1 MPETSRTRA
10 GPEVPLEEKTV
21 YIPYMSDHGV
31 ALTAALH
38 YHSIRSEV
46 LPPSDEETLAIGLEL
61 CRGRECLPCFLAT
74 GDVIRA
80 CREPGF
86 DPSHAA
92 FFMPGS
98 PGPCRFGQY
107 RVLQRAL
114 LDRQGLGDA
123 EILSPTSENS
133 YRGFGPHPRAL
144 RLLVWSG
151 IVAVDLLINLLCEFR
166 PYELEPGST
175 DVTYERGLGHI
186 GSAMERGGG
195 RALMAAMHDIARDFK
210 ALAVDRSQPRPRIA
224 LLGEIYLML
233 NGYSNQQMLRRLE
246 EAGAETVSGTLSEWL
261 HFADETKMDRDLLFG
276 MWVSFLGTKGL
287 SVYQRSAEQKLRA
300 PIGHL
305 LRHPADAPMRQLL
318 DMVRPYY
325 DPLLGTETTLTLGK
339 AVELARLGVSG
350 VVNVMP
356 FSCMPGIV
364 VAGIAPRLRADF
376 GQLPWLDVYYDGQQ
390 LTNIRTRLEAF
401 VHQVGQFARRHQ
413 RDDPAQGRV

>member
-1 MPETSRTRA
+1 MSETSHA
-10 GPEVPLEEKTV
+10 PAASDVPLEEKTV
-21 YIPYMSDHGV
+21 YIPYMCDHGV
-31 ALTAALH
+31 ALAGALH
-38 YHSIRSEV
+38 HHGIRSEV

-80 CREPGF
+80 CRAPGF
-86 DPSHAA
+86 DSSRAA
-92 FFMPGS
+92 FFMPGG

-114 LDRQGLGDA
+114 LDRQGLRDV

-151 IVAVDLLINLLCEFR
+151 IVAVDLLIKLLYEFR
-166 PYELEPGST
+166 PYELDPGST
-175 DVTYERGLGHI
+175 DLTYERGLGHI
-186 GSAMERGGG
+186 GSAMKRGGG
-195 RALMAAMHDIARDFK
+195 RALTAAMHDIARDFE

-233 NGYSNQQMLRRLE
+233 NGFSNQQMIRRLE

-261 HFADETKMDRDLLFG
+261 YFADETKMDRDVLFG

-287 SVYQRSAEQKLRA
+287 NVYQRSAEQKLRA

-305 LRHPADAPMRQLL
+305 LRQPADAPMRQLL

-376 GQLPWLDVYYDGQQ
+376 EQLPWLDVYYDGQQ

-401 VHQVGQFARRHQ
+401 VHQVGQFARLHQ
-413 RDDPAQGRV
+413 KNDPT